1 LQWVKQV
8 QQQVNQ
14 QKEKAMPDIKT
25 ALENALKK
33 TATAWAADDEPHQQM
48 QPQQEKAMTAQA
60 PIKEDKRIKNNVSR
74 ATFYF
79 VRDNPGLTR
88 DQAIARL
95 VAQGHKAASVP
106 TLMSQMVRARLIMED
121 EMGGLSAVVREYEP
135 LSSLKKKIKPRAST
149 EKAER
154 KQITIV
160 SKATGEVLN
169 AKPVPVPVPVP
180 VAEAVVPTMQTAE
193 SVLASMSVAEAH
205 KLWTALNKM
214 FGG

>member
-1 LQWVKQV
+1 
-8 QQQVNQ
+8 
-14 QKEKAMPDIKT
+14 
-25 ALENALKK
+25 
-33 TATAWAADDEPHQQM
+33 M

-88 DQAIARL
+88 DQAIASL

-169 AKPVPVPVPVP
+169 AKPLPVL
-180 VAEAVVPTMQTAE
+180 EAVVPTMQTAE